1 MPHTLD
7 RSKVYTSA
15 PRQRVLGSLRL
26 FAKQCRI
33 GFREAR
39 AIKFPPA
46 YRSITQIVIVGMG
59 GSALGSD
66 VLRSV
71 FRLQL
76 GRPLTIVND
85 YELPASVDRRT
96 LVVLSS
102 YSGTTEEVL
111 TAANQASRRGARI
124 TGLTQ
129 GAKLG
134 AFFRRHHLPWYAID
148 GSFNPAGQPRLGLGY
163 NAMGQLGLLASLG
176 LVRVS
181 QKEVEAVVRHVEQRS
196 QACDVDAPSSSN
208 QAKQLARSL
217 HGRVPILVGAEHLTG
232 SMHAFTNQLNETAK
246 TFAVHFPLPELNHHL
261 LEGLRLPPAVRRGIF
276 VVPQSSLL
284 PVRIRQ
290 RQRITAE
297 IAARHHLA
305 VAKLFVRGQNRLV
318 QAFDVLTMAGFV
330 SLYLSVLNGVD
341 PLAIPTVNELK
352 KKLARV

>member
-1 MPHTLD
+1 MPHALD
-7 RSKVYTSA
+7 TPKSYTSA

-26 FAKQCRI
+26 FAKQCST

-39 AIKFPPA
+39 AVKFPLS
-46 YRSITQIVIVGMG
+46 YRSVEKIVIVGMG

-66 VLRSV
+66 VVRSV
-71 FRLQL
+71 FRPQL
-76 GRPLTIVND
+76 RQPLTIVND
-85 YELPASVDRRT
+85 YELPAAVDRRT

-111 TAANQASRRGARI
+111 NAANEARRRRARI
-124 TGLTQ
+124 TGLTR

-176 LVRVS
+176 AIRLFP
-181 QKEVEAVVRHVEQRS
+181 KDVEAVVRQVEVRS
-196 QACDVDAPSSSN
+196 QDCDVDAPLSRN

-217 HGRVPILVGAEHLTG
+217 QGRIPILVGAAHLIG
-232 SMHAFTNQLNETAK
+232 SMHAFANQLNETAK
-246 TFAVHFPLPELNHHL
+246 AFAASFSLPELNHHL
-261 LEGLRLPPAVRRGIF
+261 LEGLRFPPAVRRGIF
-276 VVPQSSLL
+276 VMPQSSLL
-284 PVRIRQ
+284 PSRIRQ

-297 IAARHHLA
+297 IAERHHLA

-318 QAFDVLTMAGFV
+318 QAFDVLAMAGFV
-330 SLYLSVLNGVD
+330 SMYLSVLNGVD
-341 PLAIPTVNELK
+341 PLAVPTVNELK
-352 KKLARV
+352 KKLAQV